1 MKRFLFSLFFFAL
14 LPGTGLGQTVLDSAS
29 VVKQVDS
36 LIQVCRT
43 LSDQREFDQALEVM
57 EATEKLVLEKLGRET
72 AVYGSTCSM
81 YGWVLFNKF
90 QYPEAE
96 KWYLEAKDI
105 QAKVLGKGHLH
116 YATTLSRLAF
126 LYLRLDSNEKAEA
139 LYLEALAIREIALG
153 REHPSYCD
161 ILNKLAWV
169 YENKGQYEKSE
180 TFYLQ
185 SKEIFEVQLK
195 DKEHHAYMAC
205 LNNLALLYFM
215 MGNYEKAEALYLE
228 VKAIRGKISGIEHP
242 EYGRVLHNLSLV
254 YAEMGNY
261 EKSEA
266 LLVEAKTIRGKALGK
281 EDPDYAESVVGLAM
295 LYDEIGNFESAEA
308 LYLENKAIL
317 EKSVGRESH
326 LYAGGLGALGEHY
339 MEMGDYKK
347 AEPLLLEALAI
358 DEKIFGNQ
366 HPYYAGNLQALAY
379 MHKNLNNFEKAAL
392 LSSAAKTIQEKVL
405 GKETRAY
412 HLNARFM
419 ADLYRAMGNYEE
431 AEPLYDELSHLNQSM
446 ITKALHHLSERE
458 MNTYLIT
465 FSATQNQILS
475 FVQTPAAKDLSTVR
489 TAYNNT
495 LFHKGFLLNAYT
507 QVKRLVLSDSVST
520 EKFNLLKSYERRLA
534 AEYANPIAER
544 DSINVGTLETEA
556 NDLEKDLAR
565 SIAGYG
571 EAMQQVKWQEVQQH
585 LQPGEAAIEFVH
597 YRLYRHKETDSTI
610 YAALILRPGWAQPRM
625 VNLFEQRDIQ
635 PLLAAA
641 NTAALV
647 GQLYATRGSKK
658 GEGIVIP
665 GQKMAGLYQLL
676 WAPIDS
682 LLSGATTIYYAPS
695 GLLHRLHLGAVAL
708 PGTNQ
713 VLADRYALV
722 QLGSTRALAVGTK
735 TSARIIAAKAR
746 PPAGRVRTAALFGG
760 LRYDAPTAIPAKPAT
775 DSAQAAPVSPSY
787 DVAAL
792 RSALGDRGG
801 NAWNYLAGTEKEVK
815 NVSTSLKKAGY
826 SVRSLGGHDGTE
838 AAFKMLGSAGSPA
851 PAVLHIAT
859 HGFFFPDPKDT
870 TRQREALSD
879 RDPVFKTS
887 DNPLLRSGLVLAGAN
902 HAWAGGSTPNGQE
915 DGILTAYEI
924 SQMNLAGTELVVL
937 SACET
942 GLGDVDDNEGVY
954 GLKRAFKIAGAKYL
968 IMSLWQV
975 PDKQTQELMS
985 AFYQNWLGQKKTIP
999 VAFAAAQRNMRK
1011 QYDDPFFWAGFVL
1024 VE

>member
-36 LIQVCRT
+36 LLQVCRT
-43 LSDQREFDQALEVM
+43 LSGQREFDQALEVM
-57 EATEKLVLEKLGRET
+57 EATGKLVIEKLGRET
-72 AVYGSTCSM
+72 AAYGRSCSM
-81 YGWVLFNKF
+81 HGWLLFNKL
-90 QYPEAE
+90 QYLEAE
-96 KWYLEAKDI
+96 KWYLEAKAI
-105 QAKVLGKGHLH
+105 QAKVLGKGHLI
-116 YATTLSRLAF
+116 YAATLNRLAF
-126 LYLRLDSNEKAEA
+126 LYLRLDNNEKAES
-139 LYLEALAIREIALG
+139 LYLEALAIREVALG
-153 REHPSYCD
+153 KAHPSYCET
-161 ILNKLAWV
+161 LNNLAWV

-180 TFYLQ
+180 AFYLQ
-185 SKEIFEVQLK
+185 SKEIFEVRLK

-205 LNNLALLYFM
+205 LNNLAIVYFF

-228 VKAIRGKISGIEHP
+228 VKAIRGKISGKEHE
-242 EYGRVLHNLSLV
+242 EYGRVLNNLSLV

-261 EKSEA
+261 EKAEA

-281 EDPDYAESVVGLAM
+281 EDPDYAESVSNLAM
-295 LYDEIGNFESAEA
+295 LYDEMGNFVHAEA
-308 LYLENKAIL
+308 LYLENNAIL
-317 EKSVGRESH
+317 EKSVGYESH
-326 LYAGGLGALGEHY
+326 LYAGGLSLLGEHY
-339 MEMGDYKK
+339 VRMGDYKK

-358 DEKIFGNQ
+358 DEKIVGNQ
-366 HPYYAGNLQALAY
+366 HHYHAYNLQALAY
-379 MHKNLNNFEKAAL
+379 MHQNLNNFEKAAL

-405 GKETRAY
+405 GKGNLYYRYTVGR
-412 HLNARFM
+412 L

-431 AEPLYDELSHLNQSM
+431 AETLYDELGHLNQSM

-458 MNTYLIT
+458 MNNYLIK

-475 FVQTPAAKDLSTVR
+475 FVQTPAAKGLSTVR

-495 LFHKGFLLNAYT
+495 LFYKGFLLNAYT
-507 QVKRLVLSDSVST
+507 QVKRLALSDSVTT

-544 DSINVGTLETEA
+544 DSIKVATLETEA

-571 EAMQQVKWQEVQQH
+571 ETMQQVKWQEVQQH

-625 VNLFEQRDIQ
+625 VTLFEQRDIQ

-641 NTAALV
+641 NTAALA

-695 GLLHRLHLGAVAL
+695 GLLHRLHLGAITL
-708 PGTNQ
+708 PDTNQ
-713 VLADRYALV
+713 VLADCYALV
-722 QLGSTRALAVGTK
+722 QLGSTRSLAVGTK
-735 TSARIIAAKAR
+735 ASQPVVRA
-746 PPAGRVRTAALFGG
+746 RTATLFGG

-775 DSAQAAPVSPSY
+775 DSAQAAPISPAY
-787 DVAAL
+787 DVVAL
-792 RSALGDRGG
+792 RSTLGDRGV
-801 NAWNYLAGTEKEVK
+801 NTWNYLAGTEKEVK

-838 AAFKMLGSAGSPA
+838 AAFKMLGSDGSPA

-870 TRQREALSD
+870 TRRREALSD

-887 DNPLLRSGLVLAGAN
+887 DNPLLRSGLVLSGAN
-902 HAWAGGSTPNGQE
+902 PAWAGGKTPDGQE

-924 SQMNLAGTELVVL
+924 SQMNLSGTELVVL

-975 PDKQTQELMS
+975 PDQQTQELMS
-985 AFYQNWLGQKKTIP
+985 AFYRNWLGQKRSVP
-999 VAFAAAQRNMRK
+999 AAFAAAQRTMRGR
-1011 QYDDPFFWAGFVL
+1011 YSDPFFWAGFVL